1 MWRCSSPT
9 KPWSS
14 RPPSISSPVPTAAGS
29 TAASHPA
36 LSGGEA
42 GPGATEVVGADA
54 LFLMI
59 GAEPHTSWLGDCVQ
73 RCDRGFVL
81 TGRDLVRAGELPKGW
96 PLERQP
102 MLLETSIPGVFA
114 VGDVRHRSVKR
125 VASAVGEGA
134 TSIQLVHEYL
144 SEAQP
149 E

>member
-1 MWRCSSPT
+1 MSDYLVREIEKTPT
-9 KPWSS
+9 
-14 RPPSISSPVPTAAGS
+14 ISVRLRTEVVDGS
-29 TAASHPA
+29 GQGYLQTLTLHVRN
-36 LSGGEA
+36 SGA
-42 GPGATEVVGADA
+42 MEVVGAHA

-81 TGRDLVRAGELPKGW
+81 TGRDLARSGELPAGW
-96 PLERQP
+96 PLQRQP

-134 TSIQLVHEYL
+134 TAIQLVHEYL